1 MPAVALPLAVAAVP
15 IAGPLAAALIA
26 AVPTAAQYAGM
37 NPEAPEMGRVGG
49 ALRWLPG
56 FVLLVAAAA
65 CARIPDDATLA
76 LLDRSLGIGPIA
88 RANAV
93 LGCGTAAL
101 VALFGAASSQGAG
114 IAIAAAVVAS
124 SLVVAAFAGEVAR
137 VGAAGIHVAMMV
149 SAITITLENR
159 GGSTARSASSPG
171 WRAASSYLTLGSLG
185 LVTIVAGLSLAD
197 VLRVSPGGLVT
208 EAFVIA
214 VLAAGFALAIG
225 LPPLHYWVPVVA
237 WRPSA
242 GSATLA
248 LGVVMPAAVGYLVQV
263 LASSPQLGGA
273 MLTARLLTVG
283 GLVACAVGAVG
294 AVSPGRLGRRVGYAA
309 ISGIGPVLLGLGTGT
324 RIGVAG
330 AMVALAHHALCTII
344 LVATSGAVAYADN
357 YQSGFAASGGASG
370 GSLASSDT
378 GGERGASRR
387 TQAHVGSARGQ
398 ANSGRLL
405 RVAFIL
411 AAVAASGIPPLGG
424 FASRW
429 AIMQALSLADWR
441 LGMAVGVTSLVTLA
455 ALLSGVARTP
465 LSSAESGLTRNASV
479 GSSSSPNAEDADL
492 GIRGVGGGG
501 RLLVVYAVAACTW
514 GVAPA
519 WLIEQAWRA
528 TVQMGY
534 LRPF

>member
-15 IAGPLAAALIA
+15 IAGPLVAAVIA
-26 AVPTAAQYAGM
+26 AVPTAVRYAGM
-37 NPEAPEMGRVGG
+37 TPEAPGMGRLGA

-56 FVLLVAAAA
+56 FVLFVAAAA

-76 LLDRSLGIGPIA
+76 LSDRTLAIGPIA

-101 VALFGAASSQGAG
+101 VALFGAASTHRAG

-124 SLVVAAFAGEVAR
+124 SVVVAAFAGDVAR

-149 SAITITLENR
+149 AAITMTLGDR
-159 GGSTARSASSPG
+159 GGSAASPPG

-208 EAFVIA
+208 ESFVIA

-263 LASSPQLGGA
+263 LAGIPQLGGA
-273 MLTARLLTVG
+273 TLTARLLTVG
-283 GLVACAVGAVG
+283 GLVACAVGAIG

-330 AMVALAHHALCTII
+330 AMVALAHHAMCTII
-344 LVATSGAVAYADN
+344 LVATAGAVE
-357 YQSGFAASGGASG
+357 QRGFA
-370 GSLASSDT
+370 GSVPAINGSISSSDA
-378 GGERGASRR
+378 GSERGASRR
-387 TQAHVGSARGQ
+387 TQARVAGARGQ
-398 ANSGRLL
+398 AHSGRLL

-429 AIMQALSLADWR
+429 AVMQALSLADWR

-455 ALLSGVARTP
+455 ALLSGVARAP
-465 LSSAESGLTRNASV
+465 RPSADSGMTGDDSV
-479 GSSSSPNAEDADL
+479 GSSSFAHAGDADV
-492 GIRGVGGGG
+492 GTRGVGDGG
-501 RLLVVYAVAACTW
+501 RLLVAYAVAACAW

-519 WLIEQAWRA
+519 WVIEQAWRA
-528 TVQMGY
+528 TVQLGY